1 MNQIPWS
8 LLCPPT
14 LQACKNLNLQSLQ
27 PAHSLLHIKPDF
39 ALRITFTLILDGS
52 KSVILF
58 FGILLLMLV
67 LTEGLGISKVS
78 LFCLIQR
85 SIAMLF
91 GVVFN
96 LLRCHWYCHCCC
108 WEGHKLFYIY
118 ASIRNFLFFLLVCL
132 GHCLCLFVGQ
142 SRFPYHPDQL
152 FDISHVSNI
161 ANISV
166 PLITRGKVRNVSS
179 SITFLLSVHF

>member
-67 LTEGLGISKVS
+67 LTEVLSV
-78 LFCLIQR
+78 L
-85 SIAMLF
+85 
-91 GVVFN
+91 VTVFV
-96 LLRCHWYCHCCC
+96 
-108 WEGHKLFYIY
+108 
-118 ASIRNFLFFLLVCL
+118 FLLVK
-132 GHCLCLFVGQ
+132 VG
-142 SRFPYHPDQL
+142 F
-152 FDISHVSNI
+152 
-161 ANISV
+161 
-166 PLITRGKVRNVSS
+166 LITLINCLTDHMSQTLLTFMSPWSPGRGKAKKVFS
-179 SITFLLSVHF
+179 SITFQLFVCFCPSAKISDICWFCW